1 LEVVRVDGRT
11 VRIVATA
18 VGGAGGAAMLNFSW
32 TVRIWLATAPVDSCR
47 SFDRLAGECAS
58 NYTTTL
64 CLSAGLQA

>member
-1 LEVVRVDGRT
+1 
-11 VRIVATA
+11 
-18 VGGAGGAAMLNFSW
+18 MLNFSW